1 MLLDYLRVLDNRRQD
16 IPLAA
21 VLSSA
26 FAEIS
31 DEELAVIRCAYPDKP
46 FFESVAEYRV
56 HGSEQKIRE
65 KLEKCLGEMDELR
78 RIVPYTP
85 MHELLWKILDR
96 TGYGDYVAAMPGGAQ
111 RRANLDMLI
120 EKARAYEA
128 TSYKGLFHF
137 VRYIE
142 QLQKYDVDYGEA
154 SIEDEHAD
162 TVRVMTIHK
171 SKGLEFPVVIVAGMG
186 KRFNMQDARSAV
198 ALHAGMGVG
207 LDAVNLEYRTKIPS
221 IIKKVIQKRK
231 HSRVWGRNCVYYM

>member
-1 MLLDYLRVLDNRRQD
+1 
-16 IPLAA
+16 
-21 VLSSA
+21 
-26 FAEIS
+26 
-31 DEELAVIRCAYPDKP
+31 
-46 FFESVAEYRV
+46 
-56 HGSEQKIRE
+56 
-65 KLEKCLGEMDELR
+65 
-78 RIVPYTP
+78 

-154 SIEDEHAD
+154 SIEDEYAD

-171 SKGLEFPVVIVAGMG
+171 SKGLEFPVVITAGMG

-207 LDAVNLEYRTKIPS
+207 LDAVDLEYRTKIPS
-221 IIKKVIQKRK
+221 IIKKVIQKEEALE
-231 HSRVWGRNCVYYM
+231 SLGEELRVLYVALTRAKEKLIITGTLSKPEDKIAGSVSYTHLTLPTTPYV